1 MKKAQITLTHMSL
14 IFTIAA
20 FAFMSSVTLAAEATV
35 QPLWPDGPPL
45 GENAKADD
53 PELTIYLPDQ
63 PNGAAV
69 VIYPGGGYWG
79 LAMDHEGHQVA
90 QWLNSFGVAGL
101 IVSYRRGPGAEHP
114 VPLLDA
120 QHAIR
125 TVRYNAE
132 EWHIDP
138 TRIGVLGFSAGGHL
152 ASSTGVHF
160 DKGDANSDDPIE
172 QTSCRPDFM
181 VLIYPVI
188 SMTQDYMHKGS
199 RNNLIGEDPDP
210 DLAKKMSSELQVTA
224 ETPPTFLI
232 LSNEDAAVP
241 AENSVY
247 FYLALRDAGVA
258 AEMHIFEKGRHG
270 FGLGPF
276 DAILHDWMDL
286 CQQWMWQRG
295 FLSSKQD

>member
-1 MKKAQITLTHMSL
+1 MNNSRISLTHL
-14 IFTIAA
+14 ILIVAIVV
-20 FAFMSSVTLAAEATV
+20 FACMINVALAAEPTV

-53 PELTIYLPDQ
+53 PEMTIYVPDQ
-63 PNGAAV
+63 PNGTAV
-69 VIYPGGGYWG
+69 VIFPGGGYWG

-90 QWLNSFGVAGL
+90 QWLNSFGVAGI
-101 IVSYRRGPGAEHP
+101 IVSYRRGPGAAHP

-125 TVRYNAE
+125 TVRANAA
-132 EWHIDP
+132 EWQIDP
-138 TRIGVLGFSAGGHL
+138 NRIGVLGFSAGGHL

-160 DKGDANSDDPIE
+160 DSGDANADDPIG
-172 QTSCRPDFM
+172 QASCRPDFM
-181 VLIYPVI
+181 VLVYPVI

-199 RNNLIGEDPDP
+199 RNNLIGENPDP
-210 DLAKKMSSELQVTA
+210 ALAQKMSSELQVTT

-232 LSNEDAAVP
+232 LTNEDSAVP

-247 FYLALRDAGVA
+247 FYLALRKAGVP

-270 FGLGPF
+270 FGLAPF
-276 DAILHDWMDL
+276 NYILHDWMDL
-286 CQQWMWQRG
+286 CQQWMEQRG
-295 FLSSKQD
+295 LLTVSE